1 MHDMWVTLIPQLTKH
16 IALLM
21 PIALHLRAIC
31 PAACYHRWH
40 CKWSCH
46 ITCMSFMDRA
56 LGEELW
62 EAEVQ
67 IREDCL
73 TLGIRVQATAT
84 QGNFVQHDANA

>member
-1 MHDMWVTLIPQLTKH
+1 
-16 IALLM
+16 
-21 PIALHLRAIC
+21 
-31 PAACYHRWH
+31 
-40 CKWSCH
+40 
-46 ITCMSFMDRA
+46 MSFMDRA

-84 QGNFVQHDANA
+84 QGHFVQHDANACNVAHAWFVVLELTSQ